1 MRPDHLDAII
11 FDFDGV
17 LVESVDVKTDA
28 FAALYAEYGPDVVK
42 RVVAYHQEHGGISR
56 FQKFRYFHRE
66 FLGVELTPETEA
78 DFGRRFSEMVEN
90 AVVAAP
96 WVIGARE
103 FIQAYE
109 NKIPMFIASGTPDDE
124 LNRIVLRKGIQRYF
138 VSAHGSPAT
147 KAEIIQRIVT
157 ERGLRKERV
166 LMVGDSMTDY
176 QGATEVGVEFI
187 GRVTGLTNGGF
198 PKGVT
203 TVPDMKT
210 LSDLLTN
217 RIT

>member
-1 MRPDHLDAII
+1 MKPNRFDAII

-28 FAALYAEYGPDVVK
+28 FAALYAEYGANVVK

-56 FQKFRYFHRE
+56 FQKFRHFHRE
-66 FLGVELTPETEA
+66 FLGVELTSKAEA
-78 DFGRRFSEMVEN
+78 ELGRRFSEMVEN
-90 AVVAAP
+90 AIVAAP
-96 WVIGARE
+96 WVVGAWE
-103 FIQAYE
+103 FIQAHKE
-109 NKIPMFIASGTPDDE
+109 KIPMFVASGTPDDE
-124 LNRIVLRKGIQRYF
+124 LNRIVLRRGIRRYF
-138 VSAHGSPAT
+138 VSVHGSPAT